1 MSKEFSGFMSKEA
14 SGGDPSIKKVQG
26 KAATLA
32 RRRFQ
37 ASFKKFH
44 KQSPSP
50 FSQSV
55 SPVGDNADVFDPR
68 AIAIMPNRADSS
80 VRPARANSSED
91 FVSPKPKKSK
101 KQPPKGQK
109 KMSDFFSKASPPSP
123 QETSDP
129 ESPNNCEDES
139 DLDVF
144 TDQLTM
150 ANIGASLPTF
160 IPVTIPVTIVY
171 IFADDILAVPESNL
185 DKIEAF
191 LKELEEKEK
200 ERELEDS
207 IEEKDEEEFNKKR
220 RAKEAFEAENKAY
233 KERLETELT
242 EPVVRGL
249 MTKIMPQLTDLWN
262 GKVDDSSRYSAWKKG
277 GLAKRALLYHMI
289 THPFSD
295 DQLKWVLDE
304 IFVS

>member
-1 MSKEFSGFMSKEA
+1 MSKEFSGFLSKG
-14 SGGDPSIKKVQG
+14 SQG

-44 KQSPSP
+44 KQSPGS

-55 SPVGDNADVFDPR
+55 SPKESTVRDNSDVFDPR
-68 AIAIMPNRADSS
+68 AIAIKPNRANSS
-80 VRPARANSSED
+80 VRPARADSSED
-91 FVSPKPKKSK
+91 FVSPKPKKFE

-150 ANIGASLPTF
+150 ANIGASSSTF
-160 IPVTIPVTIVY
+160 LSI
-171 IFADDILAVPESNL
+171 AV
-185 DKIEAF
+185 
-191 LKELEEKEK
+191 
-200 ERELEDS
+200 
-207 IEEKDEEEFNKKR
+207 
-220 RAKEAFEAENKAY
+220 
-233 KERLETELT
+233 
-242 EPVVRGL
+242 V
-249 MTKIMPQLTDLWN
+249 
-262 GKVDDSSRYSAWKKG
+262 
-277 GLAKRALLYHMI
+277 
-289 THPFSD
+289 
-295 DQLKWVLDE
+295 
-304 IFVS
+304 